1 MTQQRKDTSEFPKT
15 ILARSLF
22 YVSVVGGK
30 MSHAKVT
37 IE

>member
-1 MTQQRKDTSEFPKT
+1 MTQQRKDTSEFPKI

-22 YVSVVGGK
+22 YVNVVGGK
-30 MSHAKVT
+30 MSPAKVK